1 MLRFK
6 FTKLIAITI
15 LVFSLS
21 SCIKET
27 HSFFRE
33 TITFQEATLAP
44 ETYWNGEDG
53 TGSKIFGSVSFYNK
67 FEENESSG
75 YWKGFAYSNI
85 TDIETPGPENQYSAY
100 ISEGG
105 YAGNVY
111 SVVHVD
117 GESATMS
124 FMNEGS
130 PISILITNSTFSY
143 FSMKN
148 GNGSIDPFEDG
159 DWFMLTISG
168 YNINNEPIDSVEFYL
183 ADYREGKTKIIDEWK
198 QVNLNSLS
206 GSTKIIFTLS
216 SSISDE
222 FGLNIPAYFCIDNF
236 EISYTE

>member
-6 FTKLIAITI
+6 LTKLISLAI

-21 SCIKET
+21 SCIKEP
-27 HSFFRE
+27 HSYYRE

-67 FEENESSG
+67 FEENESGG

-85 TDIETPGPENQYSAY
+85 TDIETQGSENQYSAY
-100 ISEGG
+100 LSIGG
-105 YAGNVY
+105 YPGNVY
-111 SVVHVD
+111 SVVHVN

-124 FMNEGS
+124 FINVGT
-130 PISILITNSTFSY
+130 PISILITNSTFAY

-148 GNGSIDPFEDG
+148 GNGSIAPFGPG
-159 DWFMLTISG
+159 DWFMLTITG
-168 YNINNEPIDSVEFYL
+168 YNINNDPIDSVEFYL